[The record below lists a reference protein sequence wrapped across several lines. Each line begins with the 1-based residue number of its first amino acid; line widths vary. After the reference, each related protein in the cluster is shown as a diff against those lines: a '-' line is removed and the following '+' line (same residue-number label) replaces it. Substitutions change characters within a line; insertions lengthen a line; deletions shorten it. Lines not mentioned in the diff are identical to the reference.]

1 MDTTSLFNDEER
13 QYLNKLT
20 ENQLKS
26 EIKHDDI
33 LTVIRFSKA
42 TADKNDTEFLGL
54 IDGVYEKI
62 SLLSDNEWDKTARLM
77 PFLVNIS
84 YDELSSEDDFS

>member
-1 MDTTSLFNDEER
+1 MNTTSLFNDEER

-20 ENQLKS
+20 ENRLKS
-26 EIKHDDI
+26 AIKHDDI

-42 TADKNDTEFLGL
+42 TADKNDTEFLDL
-54 IDGVYEKI
+54 INGVYEKI

-84 YDELSSEDDFS
+84 YDELSPEDDFS

>member
-20 ENQLKS
+20 ENRLKS
-26 EIKHDDI
+26 EIKHEEI

-62 SLLSDNEWDKTARLM
+62 SLLSDNEWDKTVRLM
-77 PFLVNIS
+77 PFFINIS
-84 YDELSSEDDFS
+84 YDELSPEDDFS

>member
-13 QYLNKLT
+13 QYLNNLT
-20 ENQLKS
+20 ENRLKS
-26 EIKHDDI
+26 EIKHEEI

-62 SLLSDNEWDKTARLM
+62 SLLSDNEWDKTVRLM
-77 PFLVNIS
+77 PFFCKYFL
-84 YDELSSEDDFS
+84 